1 MVPAGNKPFAA
12 SLTVFLA
19 MPHAR
24 TPDRALKRD
33 DICDVSAYSLS
44 LDSEQEGC

>member
-19 MPHAR
+19 TPHAR
-24 TPDRALKRD
+24 ASDQVLSRD
-33 DICDVSAYSLS
+33 DICDVSACALG
-44 LDSEQEGC
+44 LGSEQEGC

>member
-19 MPHAR
+19 TPHAR
-24 TPDRALKRD
+24 TPDRALDRD
-33 DICDVSAYSLS
+33 DICDVSAYSLG
-44 LDSEQEGC
+44 LGSEQEGC